1 MFQTVPLS
9 EQDYTNISRAVEA
22 LDGKRRKTENDAEKP
37 HLLEQLE
44 QQQQQQQQHRQN
56 DDEFRHL
63 LPQRGNDQRDFQP
76 QQLPQRDIN
85 NDDDDSWTSR
95 TFESD
100 FQRRNENADS
110 SGWSRRPGGQ
120 GQFGGT
126 TLVYCEY

>member
-44 QQQQQQQQHRQN
+44 KQQQQQQQHRQN

-63 LPQRGNDQRDFQP
+63 LPQRGNETSTTTTTIRGQAER
-76 QQLPQRDIN
+76 
-85 NDDDDSWTSR
+85 SSR
-95 TFESD
+95 TSSD
-100 FQRRNENADS
+100 ETKMLTHLAGRADPEVKAS
-110 SGWSRRPGGQ
+110 LEVPH
-120 GQFGGT
+120 
-126 TLVYCEY
+126 

>member
-9 EQDYTNISRAVEA
+9 EQDYTNITRAVEA

-44 QQQQQQQQHRQN
+44 KQQQQQQQHRQN

-85 NDDDDSWTSR
+85 NDDHHVYHR
-95 TFESD
+95 P
-100 FQRRNENADS
+100 
-110 SGWSRRPGGQ
+110 RPGPQWTLIGAS
-120 GQFGGT
+120 GQFLRRRHSGGWRGRA
-126 TLVYCEY
+126 TLPLQRHGR